1 MRVETCLK
9 AGFVIY
15 IVGALGWSLMQP
27 PRARTPEQA
36 AHKVAREAERT
47 CGPLVRPDL
56 RDACW
61 AYFERQLVA
70 AVPALREAERKAIDD
85 ILVREIC
92 PQLGPHAEHCATAL
106 RRR

>member
-1 MRVETCLK
+1 MRVWTRSRV
-9 AGFVIY
+9 GYVIFAA
-15 IVGALGWSLMQP
+15 GALGWALMQP
-27 PRARTPEQA
+27 PRTRTPEQA
-36 AHKVAREAERT
+36 AQQVAREAERT
-47 CGPLVRPDL
+47 CGMLAAPDL

-61 AYFERQLVA
+61 AHFERRLVA

-92 PQLGPHAEHCATAL
+92 PRLGPHAERCATEL